1 MGVTNE
7 EKIALYET
15 NIENIENL
23 LAGISTN
30 NVEEYTINGR
40 ELKKYSIPD
49 LIKLSNHFQNKL
61 TILKMKSR
69 PRKVL
74 TRFI

>member
-1 MGVTNE
+1 MTTE
-7 EKIALYET
+7 EKIELYEN

-61 TILKMKSR
+61 TSLKMKSR

>member
-1 MGVTNE
+1 MTNE

-30 NVEEYTINGR
+30 NIEEYTINGR

>member
-1 MGVTNE
+1 MTNE
-7 EKIALYET
+7 DKIALYET

-49 LIKLSNHFQNKL
+49 LIKLSNHFQNKI

>member
-1 MGVTNE
+1 MTND
-7 EKIALYET
+7 EKIVLYER

-30 NVEEYTINGR
+30 NIEEYTINGR

-61 TILKMKSR
+61 TALKMKAR
-69 PRKVL
+69 PRKIL

>member
-1 MGVTNE
+1 MTTE

-15 NIENIENL
+15 NLEKIEAV
-23 LAGISTN
+23 LAGITDN
-30 NVEEYTINGR
+30 NVEQYTINGR

-61 TILKMKSR
+61 NSIKQ

-74 TRFI
+74 TRTKW

>member
-1 MGVTNE
+1 MTNE

-23 LAGISTN
+23 LDGISTN

>member
-1 MGVTNE
+1 MTNE

-74 TRFI
+74 TRFM

>member
-1 MGVTNE
+1 MTNE
-7 EKIALYET
+7 EKIELYEK

-30 NVEEYTINGR
+30 NIEEYTINGR

-61 TILKMKSR
+61 TSLKMKTRS
-69 PRKVL
+69 RKVL

>member
-1 MGVTNE
+1 MTNE
-7 EKIALYET
+7 DKIALYET

-30 NVEEYTINGR
+30 NIEEYTINGR

>member
-1 MGVTNE
+1 MTNE
-7 EKIALYET
+7 DKIALYET

>member
-1 MGVTNE
+1 MTNE
-7 EKIALYET
+7 DKIALYET

-30 NVEEYTINGR
+30 NIEEYTINGR

-61 TILKMKSR
+61 TALKMKTR

>member
-1 MGVTNE
+1 MTNE

>member
-1 MGVTNE
+1 MTNE

-30 NVEEYTINGR
+30 NIEQYTINGR

>member
-1 MGVTNE
+1 MTNE

-61 TILKMKSR
+61 TILFS
-69 PRKVL
+69 
-74 TRFI
+74 

>member
-1 MGVTNE
+1 MTNE

-61 TILKMKSR
+61 TALKMKAR

>member
-1 MGVTNE
+1 MTND
-7 EKIALYET
+7 EKILLYEK

-30 NVEEYTINGR
+30 NIEEYTINGR

-61 TILKMKSR
+61 TALKMKTR

>member
-1 MGVTNE
+1 MTNE

-49 LIKLSNHFQNKL
+49 LLKLSNHFQNKL
-61 TILKMKSR
+61 TI
-69 PRKVL
+69 P
-74 TRFI
+74 FIVFS

>member
-1 MGVTNE
+1 MTNE
-7 EKIALYET
+7 EKISLYET

-49 LIKLSNHFQNKL
+49 LIKLSNHFQKKL

>member
-1 MGVTNE
+1 MTND
-7 EKIALYET
+7 EKIVLYEQ

>member
-1 MGVTNE
+1 MTND
-7 EKIALYET
+7 EKIVLYEK

-30 NVEEYTINGR
+30 NIEEYTINGR

-61 TILKMKSR
+61 TALKMKAR

>member
-1 MGVTNE
+1 MTNE
-7 EKIALYET
+7 EKIAVYET

-23 LAGISTN
+23 LAGISTK

>member
-1 MGVTNE
+1 MTNE
-7 EKIALYET
+7 EKIALYEK

>member
-1 MGVTNE
+1 MTNE

-49 LIKLSNHFQNKL
+49 WIKLSNHFQNKL

>member
-1 MGVTNE
+1 MTTE

-15 NIENIENL
+15 NIENIETM
-23 LAGISTN
+23 LAGIATN
-30 NVEEYTINGR
+30 NVQEYKINGR

-49 LIKLSNHFQNKL
+49 LVQLSNYFQNKL
-61 TILKMKSR
+61 NSLRR

-74 TRFI
+74 NRVAW

>member
-1 MGVTNE
+1 MTND
-7 EKIALYET
+7 EKIVLYEK

-30 NVEEYTINGR
+30 NIEEYTINGR

-61 TILKMKSR
+61 TALKMKSR

>member
-1 MGVTNE
+1 MTND
-7 EKIALYET
+7 EKIVLYEK

-30 NVEEYTINGR
+30 NIEEYTINGR

-61 TILKMKSR
+61 TALKMKTR

>member
-1 MGVTNE
+1 MTIE
-7 EKIALYET
+7 EKITLYEN

-61 TILKMKSR
+61 TSLKMKSR

>member
-1 MGVTNE
+1 MTTDD
-7 EKIALYET
+7 KIALYEDNLEKIEAVLSGIGEN
-15 NIENIENL
+15 NI
-23 LAGISTN
+23 
-30 NVEEYTINGR
+30 EEYTINGR

-61 TILKMKSR
+61 TILKMKKR

-74 TRFI
+74 TRFV

>member
-1 MGVTNE
+1 MTTE
-7 EKIALYET
+7 EKITLYEN

-61 TILKMKSR
+61 TSLKMKSR

>member
-1 MGVTNE
+1 MTND
-7 EKIALYET
+7 EKIVLYEK

-30 NVEEYTINGR
+30 NIEEYTINGR

>member
-1 MGVTNE
+1 MTNE

-30 NVEEYTINGR
+30 NVEEYTINVR

>member
-1 MGVTNE
+1 MTNK

>member
-1 MGVTNE
+1 MTLE
-7 EKIALYET
+7 EKITLYEN

-61 TILKMKSR
+61 TSLKMKSR

>member
-1 MGVTNE
+1 MTTE
-7 EKIALYET
+7 EKIELYEK

-61 TILKMKSR
+61 TSLKMKSR